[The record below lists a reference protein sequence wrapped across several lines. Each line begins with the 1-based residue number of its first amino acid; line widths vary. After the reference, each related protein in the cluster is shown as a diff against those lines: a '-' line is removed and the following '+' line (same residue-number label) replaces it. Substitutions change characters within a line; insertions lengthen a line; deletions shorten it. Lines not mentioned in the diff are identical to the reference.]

1 MFNQIL
7 GMNPTKSCMLW
18 RFMALFISLYS
29 LVKLEFDESPFRIET
44 TRNTFYVDEW
54 LIKKQSHLLTS
65 NWCR

>member
-29 LVKLEFDESPFRIET
+29 LVKLEFDESPFRIDT

-54 LIKKQSHLLTS
+54 LI
-65 NWCR
+65 